1 MAELARAVLENVAKA
16 LSDTSNKKVIFRGNE
31 CHTTGDLIVLP
42 SLPDMVPE
50 KIVVLLRGKID
61 HEIGHCI
68 NSDFEFCKRVFGPRF
83 DVLNAVE
90 DVWAEI
96 DMCRR
101 YPGCIL
107 NFERAMEYTIKDL
120 LSKVWPELSPLNKI
134 LDLFIIGSRHGFDH
148 PFVVEFGGEFRR
160 EIDLLMPEVEWA
172 RKTRSTAEALQVA
185 DSILA
190 KLKARDEEV
199 EKRKQKAMEEGGQG
213 EKQDGEG
220 EQKDQCSGD
229 DKQDGDSGGQPE
241 NGDGAEQPS
250 ASEQEQ
256 PGAGN
261 GEKQPGKESSPSYP
275 GKVIPSS
282 GDPSHG
288 EMILPASV
296 EKMIKTEAEDLKGYR
311 VYSTGADT
319 FTAYPVRSDGLDR
332 YIQIKDDLS
341 GLPAVLKNKLY
352 RLLMSQKR
360 SHWIG
365 GKRSGFLNPAM
376 AAYVSTGTTD
386 TVFRDRHEGR
396 KMNTAVSILCDLSG
410 SMGREGKM
418 KKEKEALVL
427 LSEALSAIATVPFE
441 ILGFTGDS
449 KQDGTCR
456 DHSNFARWGSLDIYW
471 MKLFDEPFG
480 IEQKKRIGS
489 MTHMDENYDGES
501 VMVAANRLLARKE
514 EKKVLCVLSDG
525 YPHCSR
531 GNRGY
536 LNPHLREVTKRL
548 QAIPNF
554 HLLAF
559 GILTDDPKEFYQN
572 FIYVK
577 DLSTLP
583 MTLMS
588 TFYKILVSS

>member
-1 MAELARAVLENVAKA
+1 MTESARAVLENVAKA

-42 SLPDMVPE
+42 SLPDMVPD
-50 KIVVLLRGKID
+50 KIVVLLRGRID

-68 NSDFEFCKRVFGPRF
+68 NSDFEFCKKVFGPRF

-90 DVWAEI
+90 DVWTEI

-101 YPGCIL
+101 YPGCVL
-107 NFERAMEYTIKDL
+107 NFERSLEYTIKDL
-120 LSKVWPELSPLNKI
+120 LRKVWPDLSPLNKI
-134 LDLFIIGSRHGFDH
+134 LDLFIIGARYGLDH

-160 EIDLLMPEVEWA
+160 EIDLLIPEIEWA
-172 RKTRSTAEALQVA
+172 RKIRSTAEALQVA

-190 KLKARDEEV
+190 KLKARDEEA
-199 EKRKQKAMEEGGQG
+199 ESRKQKARDEGGQG
-213 EKQDGEG
+213 EKQDGKNGES
-220 EQKDQCSGD
+220 EQKDQCSGE
-229 DKQDGDSGGQPE
+229 DKQDGDSGGQTE
-241 NGDGAEQPS
+241 NGD
-250 ASEQEQ
+250 
-256 PGAGN
+256 GN
-261 GEKQPGKESSPSYP
+261 GEKQPVKEGSPSYP
-275 GKVIPSS
+275 GKIIPSL
-282 GDPSHG
+282 GDPPHG

-296 EKMIKTEAEDLKGYR
+296 EKMIKTEVKDLHGYR
-311 VYSTGADT
+311 VYSTGADI
-319 FTAYPVRSDGLDR
+319 FKAYPVMKEGLDQ
-332 YIQIKDDLS
+332 YMKIKDELS

-360 SHWIG
+360 SRWIG
-365 GKRSGFLNPAM
+365 GKRSGFLNPSM

-471 MKLFDEPFG
+471 MKRFDEPFG

-489 MTHMDENYDGES
+489 MHHMYENYDGES
-501 VMVAANRLLARKE
+501 VMVAANRLLAMKE

-525 YPHCSR
+525 YPHCCK

-559 GILTDDPKEFYQN
+559 GILTDGPREFYQN

-577 DLSTLP
+577 DLGELP
-583 MTLMS
+583 MTLMG